1 MQDML
6 DNRVNYIVKEITKT
20 ADRKDLNTPDADMV
34 ADGEWLR
41 SQL

>member
-1 MQDML
+1 ML

-20 ADRKDLNTPDADMV
+20 ADKKNLNTPDVDMV
-34 ADGEWLR
+34 ADEEWLR